1 MKYSE
6 VQKLLDDAIGGAN
19 VNIGFHH
26 AFWRTQTRDQFV
38 AFSYR
43 GVQLIV
49 LGNPTGS
56 GLVWALEGTSPFG
69 KDNPAPVP
77 NATFNRMP
85 DPVTP
90 TLCKAEQR
98 HLKARQETQPR
109 SDCDFREP
117 HRQHDCGDEHSND
130 DCEPLADGV

>member
-1 MKYSE
+1 MKYSD

-19 VNIGFHH
+19 VNLGFHH

-49 LGNPTGS
+49 LGNPNGS

-85 DPVTP
+85 DQGPYMSSTNIKLIRDWIQANCPV
-90 TLCKAEQR
+90 
-98 HLKARQETQPR
+98 
-109 SDCDFREP
+109 
-117 HRQHDCGDEHSND
+117 
-130 DCEPLADGV
+130 